1 MTSFGLVFIYFSMLA
16 SIITRERALEPAKGT
31 KYLIMFLSGVFYVRI
46 VLFA

>member
-1 MTSFGLVFIYFSMLA
+1 MTFGPVFIYLSMLV
-16 SIITRERALEPAKGT
+16 SITPREWALEPKDA

>member
-1 MTSFGLVFIYFSMLA
+1 MTSFAPVFIYFSLLA
-16 SIITRERALEPAKGT
+16 PISTRERALEPAKNT

>member
-1 MTSFGLVFIYFSMLA
+1 MTFGPVFIYFLMLA
-16 SIITRERALEPAKGT
+16 SITPREWALEPTKDT